1 MNKSQLINISNEI
14 WLSMNELQTL
24 IPSYMLCM
32 NLNPSLIY
40 NDETRTQSLIK
51 RELKEYVESYSD
63 IISVVRIL
71 KEHLVK

>member
-14 WLSMNELQTL
+14 WLSMNELPTL
-24 IPSYMLCM
+24 IPSYMLCL

-40 NDETRTQSLIK
+40 NDETRTQSVIK

-71 KEHLVK
+71 KEKLSK

>member
-1 MNKSQLINISNEI
+1 MKNSQLINLSNEI
-14 WLSMNELQTL
+14 WLSMNELKTL

-40 NDETRTQSLIK
+40 NDEARTQSTIK

-71 KEHLVK
+71 KEKLSK